1 MTTQEYRRTLAE
13 RAALDNL
20 LDQLPVSSVIE
31 RQGLEFRRK
40 EVEEILASHRPP
52 HREAA
57 RGARHHCEM
66 PLQAAFAARRSQKS
80 SKRPLRMQ
88 QRRAMM
94 ALAPATVQRMPARL
108 SRAPIC
114 LHPASTT
121 PDETHRPL
129 ARNCG

>member
-1 MTTQEYRRTLAE
+1 MRHRQRAKAAGNSYPHPPTATAPVVDSTDE
-13 RAALDNL
+13 R
-20 LDQLPVSSVIE
+20 
-31 RQGLEFRRK
+31 
-40 EVEEILASHRPP
+40 
-52 HREAA
+52 
-57 RGARHHCEM
+57 
-66 PLQAAFAARRSQKS
+66 QAAFAARCSQKS

-108 SRAPIC
+108 SRSPIC

-121 PDETHRPL
+121 PDEMHRPL